1 MLGVLGEGDGVVG
14 VDDVVAAGTHELGV
28 LGEGAGELNVR
39 VRVVGVGVDVLGVLS
54 VAVVI
59 SGTRAEDVAVGV
71 GGVIF
76 GVGAVLGVG
85 LVGVVAPVVEVGLGV
100 GVADAFLPRL
110 GFIDVGS
117 GGGPRAD
124 DADVLDADARVEV
137 GAEVGV
143 PRIDVD
149 GVEVVRGGI
158 GLGGLELGV
167 LVAVAVAATLTSPKI
182 DRLRTDGASHTREM
196 ARHLRR
202 PHPPTTF
209 LVHLLHRHVRLAHDT
224 YAALL
229 LLRVILKVVR
239 CRAEPHELHVQRVHN
254 GPVDNIVVL
263 VRG

>member
-110 GFIDVGS
+110 GFVDVGI

-137 GAEVGV
+137 GAEVGYHI
-143 PRIDVD
+143 P
-149 GVEVVRGGI
+149 
-158 GLGGLELGV
+158 L
-167 LVAVAVAATLTSPKI
+167 
-182 DRLRTDGASHTREM
+182 
-196 ARHLRR
+196 
-202 PHPPTTF
+202 PTF
-209 LVHLLHRHVRLAHDT
+209 RAHLLYRRVRLAYSTH
-224 YAALL
+224 AALLL
-229 LLRVILKVVR
+229 LLRVILKVAR
-239 CRAEPHELHVQRVHN
+239 RRAEHP
-254 GPVDNIVVL
+254 
-263 VRG
+263 

>member
-1 MLGVLGEGDGVVG
+1 M
-14 VDDVVAAGTHELGV
+14 VAAGTHELGV

-39 VRVVGVGVDVLGVLS
+39 VRVVGVGVDALVEGVDVLGVLS
-54 VAVVI
+54 VAVAI
-59 SGTRAEDVAVGV
+59 SGTRAEDEVGAVVVVAVGV
-71 GGVIF
+71 GSVVV
-76 GVGAVLGVG
+76 GVGVVLGVVGGGVG

-229 LLRVILKVVR
+229 LLLRVILKVAR
-239 CRAEPHELHVQRVHN
+239 RRAEHP
-254 GPVDNIVVL
+254 
-263 VRG
+263 